1 MRKIVNILTSGGGGG
16 GGGADGVGI
25 RLLRVA
31 SSLLRRGKGRRD
43 GGTVGKPSNA
53 NGMEDRRENRHFIEG
68 LRDPTTFTAVLF
80 AEDR

>member
-1 MRKIVNILTSGGGGG
+1 MRKIVNILTSGGG

-31 SSLLRRGKGRRD
+31 SSLLREGKG
-43 GGTVGKPSNA
+43 GVTVGRWEKPSNA

-68 LRDPTTFTAVLF
+68 LRDPTTFIAVLF
-80 AEDR
+80 ADDR